1 MTDWNYNPTMKKLS
15 KLEGIG
21 YFDTPEG
28 KEIEE
33 LLEGM
38 AVSSKGRIDTI
49 SLAIYAYTLGIARGK
64 QIDRARRARGARR
77 TASGQEVAV

>member
-15 KLEGIG
+15 NLYGIG
-21 YFDTPEG
+21 ANTPEG
-28 KEIEE
+28 KEIDE

-38 AVSSKGRIDTI
+38 TVSGNGKIDAL
-49 SLAIYAYTLGIARGK
+49 SLAMYSYMLGICRGK
-64 QIDRARRARGARR
+64 RLERERRAKK